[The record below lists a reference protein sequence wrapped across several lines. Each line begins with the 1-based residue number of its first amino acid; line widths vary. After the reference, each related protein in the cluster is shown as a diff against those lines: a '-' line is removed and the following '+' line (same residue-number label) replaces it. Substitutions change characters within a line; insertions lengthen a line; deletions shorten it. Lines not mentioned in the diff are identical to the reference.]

1 MRVGHKAYRLRL
13 AEEADGSFSVEVG
26 GRRLRV
32 RISGEPG
39 SGEFRLEV
47 DGREYPVRI
56 KLSGQVA
63 EVLVAGKP
71 FKVEVRAARPASF
84 DKAPSGPSAPG
95 PARRLAQQRQVMA
108 APRKGAIISPIP
120 GRVVAL
126 KVRPGDK
133 VRKGDVLLIIEAM
146 KMENEIRAPRDG
158 TVKELLV
165 SEGSSVS
172 TGQPL
177 LVLD

>member
-1 MRVGHKAYRLRL
+1 
-13 AEEADGSFSVEVG
+13 
-26 GRRLRV
+26 
-32 RISGEPG
+32 
-39 SGEFRLEV
+39 
-47 DGREYPVRI
+47 
-56 KLSGQVA
+56 
-63 EVLVAGKP
+63 
-71 FKVEVRAARPASF
+71 
-84 DKAPSGPSAPG
+84 
-95 PARRLAQQRQVMA
+95 MA